1 MSFDQSEARAP
12 RRLKD
17 LPTYYYHEHFLEML
31 DFVGEHYAHAL
42 GDEHQ
47 QIVREFRALTQ
58 NEQRLYVRLVNRK
71 GQVFDAA
78 RLRYPELGSTAPL
91 LATLRSRGWVR
102 RPSAEH
108 FESVLRFLKRAEILD
123 VLSKRLSGVGRSLKK
138 TELVELARRHVL
150 PADFMAEVA
159 TDRIVVQGHC
169 REVRYLLF
177 LFFGRL
183 QDGLSQFTMRD
194 LGLVRINHT
203 RGNYEPRFAERE
215 EAEAHFRLA
224 ELTAAVDRSEVAG
237 LLRLAEETGTWPDD
251 SLPSVARERDALAYR
266 LGRELERAGEAA
278 AALSVYGRGE
288 SAECGERV
296 VRLLLARGDR
306 DAAKSFLEARIA
318 APQCVEEA
326 LVAEDLYARK
336 FGGKRTSAA
345 TDELRAGEVIELDES
360 LSGAPE
366 RAAAEWFEAN
376 GAVSYRVENSLWRTL
391 FGLLFWDQLVEGADS
406 QSSSPFDFLPVSIR
420 ERRFRERHAPAV
432 ERVFALFDKPGA
444 ILGELLKQSTR
455 HFDKPNG
462 VFRWRRQT
470 LDAVLALAG
479 QADPRAIR
487 AMLEHFVDDYLNA
500 RYGYPDLMLIEDGQ
514 VRFVEVK
521 AEGDAL
527 RRNQLLRLEQLRVAG
542 FAADVVRI
550 RWVLD
555 PDQDYVVVD
564 VETTGGR
571 GERHRVTEIG
581 AVRVRNGRV
590 VDTFSTL
597 LNPQRTIPPNI
608 TRLTGISAATVA
620 DAPYFVD
627 VADDFE
633 RFLGD
638 AIFVAHNVEFDYG
651 FIAREF
657 ERIGRPFRMPKLC
670 TCSSM
675 RRLYPGHA
683 SYSLANLCR
692 EYGIALNNH
701 HRALCDAEAAAELLL
716 LVNEKRQE
724 LVDERRDAR
733 PVRPVAIPDV

>member
-1 MSFDQSEARAP
+1 MSFDHSSFDHSSFDQSEARTP

-31 DFVGEHYAHAL
+31 AFVGEHYAHAL
-42 GDEHQ
+42 GDEHHR
-47 QIVREFRALTQ
+47 IVREFRALTA

-78 RLRYPELGSTAPL
+78 RLRYPELGNTAPL
-91 LATLRSRGWVR
+91 LAALRSRGWVR

-108 FESVLRFLKRAEILD
+108 FESVLTFLKRAEILD
-123 VLSKRLSGVGRSLKK
+123 ILSKRLSGVGRTLKK
-138 TELVELARRHVL
+138 SELVELARRHVL

-159 TDRIVVQGHC
+159 TDRIVVQGYC
-169 REVRYLLF
+169 REIRYLLF

-194 LGLVRINHT
+194 LGLVRVNET

-224 ELTAAVDRSEVAG
+224 ELAATVERSEVAG
-237 LLRLAEETGTWPDD
+237 LLRLADESSTWPGGAL
-251 SLPSVARERDALAYR
+251 SSVARERDALLNG
-266 LGRELERAGEAA
+266 LGRKLERCGEAA
-278 AALSVYGRGE
+278 AALSVYRQGE

-296 VRLLLARGDR
+296 VRLLLAGGER

-318 APQCVEEA
+318 APRSDEEA
-326 LVAEDLYARK
+326 LFAEDLYARK
-336 FGGKRTSAA
+336 FGGKRTSTA
-345 TDELRAGEVIELDES
+345 TDELRKSEVIELDES
-360 LSGAPE
+360 MSGAPE
-366 RAAAEWFEAN
+366 RAAAEWFEAS
-376 GAVSYRVENSLWRTL
+376 GAASYRVENSLWRTL
-391 FGLLFWDQLVEGADS
+391 FGLLFWDELVEGVDS
-406 QSSSPFDFLPVSIR
+406 QSSSPFEFLPVSIR
-420 ERRFRERHAPAV
+420 ERSFRERHASAV

-444 ILGELLKQSTR
+444 LLGELLKQSTR

-527 RRNQLLRLEQLRVAG
+527 RRNQLLRLEQLRSAG
-542 FAADVVRI
+542 FTADVVRV

-581 AVRVRNGRV
+581 AVRVKNGRV

-620 DAPYFVD
+620 DAPYFAD

-657 ERIGRPFRMPKLC
+657 GRIGRSFRMPKLC

-675 RRLYPGHA
+675 RRLYPGHG

-724 LVDERRDAR
+724 RLAN
-733 PVRPVAIPDV
+733 I

>member
-31 DFVGEHYAHAL
+31 AFVSEHYAHVL
-42 GDEHQ
+42 GDEHTRV
-47 QIVREFRALTQ
+47 VREFRAMTLD
-58 NEQRLYVRLVNRK
+58 EQRLYVRLVNRK
-71 GQVFDAA
+71 GQVFDAG
-78 RLRYPELGSTAPL
+78 RLRYPELGNTAPL
-91 LATLRSRGWVR
+91 LAALRSRGWVR

-108 FESVLRFLKRAEILD
+108 FDCVLRFLKRAEILD

-138 TELVELARRHVL
+138 AEFVELARQHVP

-169 REVRYLLF
+169 REIRYLLF

-194 LGLVRINHT
+194 LGLVRINET
-203 RGNYEPRFAERE
+203 RGGYEPRFAERE

-224 ELTAAVDRSEVAG
+224 ELAAAMERSEVAG
-237 LLRLAEETGTWPDD
+237 LLRLAERVDSWPDD
-251 SLPSVARERDALAYR
+251 SLPSVARERDALLHR
-266 LGRELERAGEAA
+266 LGRKLERARETA
-278 AALSVYGRGE
+278 AALPVYRQGE
-288 SAECGERV
+288 SAECSERV

-306 DAAKSFLEARIA
+306 DAAKSFLEARMA
-318 APQCVEEA
+318 APRSDEEA
-326 LVAEDLYARK
+326 LFAEDLYARK
-336 FGGKRTSAA
+336 FGGKRTSTA

-360 LSGAPE
+360 MSGAPE
-366 RAAAEWFEAN
+366 RAAAEWFEAR
-376 GAVSYRVENSLWRTL
+376 GAASYRVENSLWRTL
-391 FGLLFWDQLVEGADS
+391 FGLLFWDELVEGADS

-420 ERRFRERHAPAV
+420 ERCFRERHANAV
-432 ERVFALFDKPGA
+432 ERVFALLDKPGA
-444 ILGELLKQSTR
+444 LLGELLKQSTR

-479 QADPRAIR
+479 QGNPESIR

-500 RYGYPDLMLIEDGQ
+500 RYGYPDLMLIEDGA

-527 RRNQLLRLEQLRVAG
+527 RRNQLLRLEQLRAAG
-542 FAADVVRI
+542 FAADVVRV

-581 AVRVRNGRV
+581 AVRVKNGRV

-597 LNPQRTIPPNI
+597 LNPQRTIPPSI

-620 DAPYFVD
+620 DAPYFAD
-627 VADDFE
+627 IADDFE

-651 FIAREF
+651 FITREF
-657 ERIGRPFRMPKLC
+657 ERIGRPFRRPKLC

-716 LVNEKRQE
+716 LVNERRQALLGKR
-724 LVDERRDAR
+724 
-733 PVRPVAIPDV
+733 